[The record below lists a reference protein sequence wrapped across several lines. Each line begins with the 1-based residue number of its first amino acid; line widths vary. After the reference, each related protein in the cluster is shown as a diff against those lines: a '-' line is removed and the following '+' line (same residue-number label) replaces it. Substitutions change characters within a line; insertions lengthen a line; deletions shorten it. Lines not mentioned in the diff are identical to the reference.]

1 LNLDRVQWDAVFL
14 HGVKKRYTF
23 FFPRII
29 LIWDALA
36 YFGACVALTA
46 LLNSP

>member
-1 LNLDRVQWDAVFL
+1 MDAVFYM
-14 HGVKKRYTF
+14 VQRNATQIF
-23 FFPRII
+23 FLRII

-46 LLNSP
+46 LLNSL